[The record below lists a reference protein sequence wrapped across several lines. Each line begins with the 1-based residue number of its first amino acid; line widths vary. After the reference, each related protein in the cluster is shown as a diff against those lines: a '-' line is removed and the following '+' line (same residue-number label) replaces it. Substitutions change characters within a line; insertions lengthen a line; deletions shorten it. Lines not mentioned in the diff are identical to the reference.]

1 VSNIDPNSYD
11 PGDYNV
17 AEVEQF
23 LKSNPDQ
30 AARILSAEQAGK
42 DRTGVKDAAQAAID
56 AGNTPPVTDTPTPG
70 TEPANDVSPAG
81 NDVRTAGGDS
91 VTPGTVSGTQDVQ
104 RSDDAAIADV
114 RTGVV
119 ADNQPTPQVWDA
131 DKGKMVEAS
140 EMQADA
146 NTSGDG
152 AASSSN
158 TGS

>member
-1 VSNIDPNSYD
+1 VSNTDPSSYD

-30 AARILSAEQAGK
+30 AARILAAEQAGK
-42 DRTGVKDAAQAAID
+42 DRTGVKDAAQASID
-56 AGNTPPVTDTPTPG
+56 AGNTPPTTDTPTPG
-70 TEPANDVSPAG
+70 TEPAQDVSPAG

-91 VTPGTVSGTQDVQ
+91 VTPGTVQGTQDVR
-104 RSDDAAIADV
+104 RSDDAALADV

-131 DKGKMVEAS
+131 DKGKMVDAS
-140 EMQADA
+140 EMQAKAD
-146 NTSGDG
+146 TSGEG
-152 AASSSN
+152 AASTS
-158 TGS
+158 GS